1 MFGPVTA
8 AFRPPVMD
16 LKGIKVV
23 LGRRTEA
30 DQVLEHGVLAQVSVL
45 QLSDD
50 VSLPGLLGPPAG
62 SRCRRPAPPRGHS
75 GRIRHDSAGVGCH
88 SGHDAGSPESFMP
101 RSEAHRAA

>member
-8 AFRPPVMD
+8 ALRPPVMD

-50 VSLPGLLGPPAG
+50 VSLPGLLGSPAG
-62 SRCRRPAPPRGHS
+62 SRCRRPAPPRGY
-75 GRIRHDSAGVGCH
+75 SAGVGCH
-88 SGHDAGSPESFMP
+88 NGHDAGSPESFMP
-101 RSEAHRAA
+101 RAEAHRAA